1 MNTVRRL
8 SRGVSRGAALGLVA
22 ALSLTACGSGDDSDS
37 NPLTG
42 GSSSAGSGDGKSLV
56 VGSANFPENQLLAEI
71 YAEALEAKGLKVTR
85 KFDIGAREVYYDQV
99 VKGGITVFPE
109 YNGALLA
116 TAVDKTSTATGTEDI
131 NAELKKKLPSSV
143 EILDSAAAQ
152 DKDSV
157 TVTAE
162 TAAKYNLQTLAD
174 LEPVAGDWTIG
185 AGSEFKTRTQGWVGL
200 KKVYGVEFG
209 KFQPLDAGAQS
220 TLLKLLKSDKVQ
232 AANIYT
238 TDPAIVEDKLVVLE
252 DPKNLFSSQN
262 ITPLVYK
269 SAVDDTAKAALNG
282 VSAKLTT
289 EDLVEMMKK
298 LVNDKEDAATVAKEW
313 LTKAGLAS

>member
-1 MNTVRRL
+1 MKATYRA
-8 SRGVSRGAALGLVA
+8 AALGLVA
-22 ALSLTACGSGDDSDS
+22 ALSLTVSACGGSDDGDD

-42 GSSSAGSGDGKSLV
+42 SSGDSGGGKSIV

-71 YAEALEAKGLKVTR
+71 YAQALEDKGLKVTR

-99 VKGGITVFPE
+99 VKGGIGVFPE
-109 YNGALLA
+109 YNGALLSV
-116 TAVDKTSTATGTEDI
+116 AVDKKSTATSTEQI
-131 NAELKKKLPSSV
+131 NAELKAKLPKSV
-143 EILDSAAAQ
+143 EILDSAAAE

-162 TAAKYNLQTLAD
+162 TAEKYKLKTLAD
-174 LEPVAGDWTIG
+174 LKPVAKDLTIG
-185 AGSEFKTRTQGWVGL
+185 AGSEFKTRTQGGVGL
-200 KKVYGVEFG
+200 KSVYGVEFG

-220 TLLKLLKSDKVQ
+220 TLVKLLKDDKVQ
-232 AANIYT
+232 AANLYT

-269 SAVDDTAKAALNG
+269 SAVNDKARSALNAI
-282 VSAKLTT
+282 SAKLTT
-289 EDLVEMMKK
+289 EDLLEMMKK
-298 LVNDKEDAATVAKEW
+298 ISNDKEDSSDVAKEW
-313 LTKAGLAS
+313 LSAAGLAS

>member
-1 MNTVRRL
+1 MRGI
-8 SRGVSRGAALGLVA
+8 SRAAAFTLIT
-22 ALSLTACGSGDDSDS
+22 ALSLTACGGGSDSDD
-37 NPLTG
+37 NPLAG
-42 GSSSAGSGDGKSLV
+42 GSADSDGKSIV

-71 YAEALEAKGLKVTR
+71 YSQALEAKGLKVTR

-99 VKGGITVFPE
+99 VKGGIGVFPE

-116 TAVDKTSTATGTEDI
+116 VAVDKNSTATSTEDI
-131 NAELKKKLPSSV
+131 NAELKQKLPSSV
-143 EILDSAAAQ
+143 EILDSAEAQ

-162 TAAKYNLQTLAD
+162 KAAEYNLKTLAD
-174 LEPVAGDWTIG
+174 LKSVAKDWTIG
-185 AGSEFKTRTQGWVGL
+185 AGSEFKTRTQGGVGL
-200 KKVYGVEFG
+200 KTVYGVEFG

-220 TLLKLLKSDKVQ
+220 TLLKLLKDDKVQ

-262 ITPLVYK
+262 VTPLVYK
-269 SAVDDTAKAALNG
+269 DAVNDTAKGALNG

-289 EDLVEMMKK
+289 QDLLDMMKK
-298 LVNDKEDAATVAKEW
+298 LVNDKEDASDVAKEW
-313 LTKAGLAS
+313 LTSAGLN

>member
-1 MNTVRRL
+1 M
-8 SRGVSRGAALGLVA
+8 RGTYRAAALGLIA
-22 ALSLTACGSGDDSDS
+22 ALSLTACGSGDSDD

-42 GSSSAGSGDGKSLV
+42 SSGDSSDGKSLV

-71 YAEALEAKGLKVTR
+71 YSQALEAKGLKVTR

-99 VKGGITVFPE
+99 VKGGIDVFPE

-116 TAVDKTSTATGTEDI
+116 TAVDKTSTATSTDDI
-131 NAELKKKLPSSV
+131 NAELKEKLPSAV
-143 EILDSAAAQ
+143 EILDSAAAE

-162 TAAKYNLQTLAD
+162 TAEKYNLKTLAD
-174 LEPVAGDWTIG
+174 LKPVAGDWTIG
-185 AGSEFKTRTQGWVGL
+185 AGSEFKTRTQGGVGL

-209 KFQPLDAGAQS
+209 KFQPLDAGAQA
-220 TLLKLLKSDKVQ
+220 TLLKLLKDDKVQ

-252 DPKNLFSSQN
+252 DPKSLFSSQN
-262 ITPLVYK
+262 VTPLVYK
-269 SAVDDTAKAALNG
+269 SAVNDTAKAALNG
-282 VSAKLTT
+282 ISAKLTT
-289 EDLVEMMKK
+289 EDLLEMMKK
-298 LVNDKEDAATVAKEW
+298 LVNDKEDADAVAKEW
-313 LTKAGLAS
+313 LTSAGLVS

>member
-1 MNTVRRL
+1 M
-8 SRGVSRGAALGLVA
+8 RGIHRGAAFGLIA
-22 ALSLTACGSGDDSDS
+22 ALSLTACGGGSDSDS

-42 GSSSAGSGDGKSLV
+42 GDGGDGKSVV
-56 VGSANFPENQLLAEI
+56 VGSANFPESQLLAEI

-99 VKGGITVFPE
+99 VKGGIQVFPE

-116 TAVDKTSTATGTEDI
+116 VAVDKTSTATSTEDI

-143 EILDSAAAQ
+143 TILDSAEAE

-162 TAAKYNLQTLAD
+162 TAKKYNLKTIAD
-174 LEPVAGDWTIG
+174 LKPVAGDWTIG
-185 AGSEFKTRTQGWVGL
+185 AGSEFKTRMQGGVGL
-200 KKVYGVEFG
+200 KKIYGVEFG
-209 KFQPLDAGAQS
+209 KYQPLDAGAQS
-220 TLLKLLKSDKVQ
+220 TLLKLLKSNEVQ

-252 DPKNLFSSQN
+252 DPKNLYSSQN
-262 ITPLVYK
+262 VTPLIYK
-269 SAVDDTAKAALNG
+269 SAVDDKARAALNA
-282 VSAKLTT
+282 VSAELTT
-289 EDLVEMMKK
+289 QDLLAMMKK

-313 LTKAGLAS
+313 LTKAGLTS

>member
-1 MNTVRRL
+1 MKATYRT
-8 SRGVSRGAALGLVA
+8 AAFGLVA
-22 ALSLTACGSGDDSDS
+22 ALSLTLTACGGSDDSDD

-42 GSSSAGSGDGKSLV
+42 SSGDSGGGKAIV

-71 YAEALEAKGLKVTR
+71 YAQALEDKGLKVTR

-109 YNGALLA
+109 YNGALLS
-116 TAVDKTSTATGTEDI
+116 TAVDKKSTATDTEEI
-131 NAELKKKLPSSV
+131 NTELKAKLPKSV
-143 EILDSAAAQ
+143 EILDSAAAE

-162 TAAKYNLQTLAD
+162 TAAKYKLKSLAD
-174 LEPVAGDWTIG
+174 LKPVAKDLTIG
-185 AGSEFKTRTQGWVGL
+185 AGSEFKTRTQGGVGL
-200 KKVYGVEFG
+200 KDVYGVEFG

-220 TLLKLLKSDKVQ
+220 TLLKLLKDDKVQ
-232 AANIYT
+232 AANLYT

-262 ITPLVYK
+262 VTPLVYK
-269 SAVDDTAKAALNG
+269 SAVNDKAKSALNAI
-282 VSAKLTT
+282 SAKLTT
-289 EDLVEMMKK
+289 EDLLDMMKK
-298 LVNDKEDAATVAKEW
+298 ISNDKEDSADVAKEW
-313 LTKAGLAS
+313 LTSAGLAG

>member
-1 MNTVRRL
+1 M
-8 SRGVSRGAALGLVA
+8 RGMYRGAAFGLIT
-22 ALSLTACGSGDDSDS
+22 ALSLTACGSSDSSDS

-42 GSSSAGSGDGKSLV
+42 SSKDSGGGKSLV

-85 KFDIGAREVYYDQV
+85 KFDIGAREVYYDQI
-99 VKGGITVFPE
+99 VKGGIQVFPE

-116 TAVDKTSTATGTEDI
+116 VAVDKNSTATSTEDI
-131 NAELKKKLPSSV
+131 NAELKQKLPSSV
-143 EILDSAAAQ
+143 EILDSAEAQ

-157 TVTAE
+157 TVTAD
-162 TAAKYNLQTLAD
+162 TAKKYNLKTLAD
-174 LEPVAGDWTIG
+174 LKPVAGKWTIG

-200 KKVYGVEFG
+200 KKIYGVEFG

-220 TLLKLLKSDKVQ
+220 TLLKLLESDKVQ

-238 TDPAIVEDKLVVLE
+238 TDPAIVADKLVVLE

-262 ITPLVYK
+262 VTPLVYK
-269 SAVDDTAKAALNG
+269 SAVNDTAKAALNA

-289 EDLVEMMKK
+289 ADLQDMMKK
-298 LVNDKEDAATVAKEW
+298 LVNDKEDASTVAKEW
-313 LTKAGLAS
+313 LTNAGLVS

>member
-1 MNTVRRL
+1 MYR
-8 SRGVSRGAALGLVA
+8 AAAFGLIA

-42 GSSSAGSGDGKSLV
+42 SSGDSDSKSLV

-71 YAEALEAKGLKVTR
+71 YSQALEAKGLKVTR

-99 VKGGITVFPE
+99 VKGGIDVFPE

-116 TAVDKTSTATGTEDI
+116 TAVDKTSTATSTDAI
-131 NAELKKKLPSSV
+131 NAELKEKLPSSV
-143 EILDSAAAQ
+143 EILDSAQAE

-157 TVTAE
+157 TVTSESAE
-162 TAAKYNLQTLAD
+162 KYNLKTLAD
-174 LEPVAGDWTIG
+174 LKPVAGDWTIG
-185 AGSEFKTRTQGWVGL
+185 AGSEFKTRTQGWIGL

-220 TLLKLLKSDKVQ
+220 TLLKLLNDNKVQ

-262 ITPLVYK
+262 VTPLVYK
-269 SAVDDTAKAALNG
+269 STVDDTAKAALNAI
-282 VSAKLTT
+282 SAKLTT

-298 LVNDKEDAATVAKEW
+298 LVTDKEDASAVAEEW
-313 LTKAGLAS
+313 LTSAGLVS